1 MPNGTNSNVGH
12 VSGPRMGPVGNSGAS
27 AMLTAATVAS
37 RGGLGIVPSS
47 LLPIDVSFVFRGPYW
62 IWIIYRKYIAVDMRC
77 FAGDQV
83 WLHPAT
89 PPKGGPIVGGS
100 LPCPQFPLKVDG
112 SRLTL
117 KVDGSLLTS

>member
-1 MPNGTNSNVGH
+1 MPNGTNSNVALAATT
-12 VSGPRMGPVGNSGAS
+12 RMGPVGNSGAS

-37 RGGLGIVPSS
+37 RGVLGIVPGS
-47 LLPIDVSFVFRGPYW
+47 LLPIDVSFVFRGSYW

-83 WLHPAT
+83 WLHLAT
-89 PPKGGPIVGGS
+89 PPKSGPIVGGS